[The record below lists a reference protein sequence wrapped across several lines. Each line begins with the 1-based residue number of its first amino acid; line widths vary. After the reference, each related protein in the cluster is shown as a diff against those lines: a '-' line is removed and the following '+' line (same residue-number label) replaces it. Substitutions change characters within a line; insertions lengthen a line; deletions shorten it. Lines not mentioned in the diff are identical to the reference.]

1 MSMKKTDLEK
11 NMAKK
16 LGRQLKASA
25 IPQRFG
31 AGSALATGKKEKT
44 VSTPSK
50 PVSVSIR
57 LPAELAALLR
67 ERAVGQDG
75 GVSTVVTQALE
86 QWFSDPSSSV
96 DDAGASAV

>member
-31 AGSALATGKKEKT
+31 AGSAQAADKKDKAAATAA
-44 VSTPSK
+44 K
-50 PVSVSIR
+50 PVMVSIR

-67 ERAVGQDG
+67 ERAVGQEG

-86 QWFSDPSSSV
+86 KWLSEPS
-96 DDAGASAV
+96 A